1 MASIYATNSS
11 SSTSTSGLKGYG
23 GLASG
28 LDRDSLIEAMT
39 TGTRSKIAK
48 QKQKIQSLKWKQ
60 EAYQSISS
68 KLIEFSSNYLSMS
81 SKNSLISSSFF
92 AKSDL
97 TVNGTNSKYVKVSG
111 YSNISDSLAIN
122 GVKQLAKKASY
133 TAGMLESQGLE
144 IGVIDWSKEQS
155 VDVLAGGTLEIQMG
169 ADNKETYTITL
180 KQDGDYSKAEDVK
193 KALNECLES
202 TKNSNGK
209 ALSTYM
215 EFELD
220 GEKLVLKDNG
230 GNGVKITGGS
240 AVEYL
245 GYRKKTDA
253 SGVEE
258 DSYSLT
264 ASEKITYKKKLELS
278 DLKGKT
284 IDFMYNGTSIS
295 VELPLTDIEESNK
308 EVTANNQSAIL
319 ESIKKSLQEAFD
331 KKIGLN
337 RISVEL
343 EVDSKEK
350 PVKLVFKTKI
360 PDGTKDSNQLE
371 DDPTSV
377 LKVTGGT
384 APLDAL
390 GLSVG
395 DSNHLN
401 LNSKVSSFMGDTGID
416 STYALKIN
424 SESIDITGNDT
435 IQNVIDKINKSDA
448 KVKVTYLETANRFQ
462 ITSTEE
468 GGSGKIFID
477 TSSKLART
485 LFGIKIC
492 DLLGDAGIDDYTL
505 KINDSE
511 IKGITGDDTIE
522 SMIDKINKSAAK
534 VKVTYLE
541 EENRFQITS
550 TEAEDKEV
558 SIDRSS
564 AFARALFGCSEEN
577 KVSDFLGNSGINDY
591 TLTINNVKINDI
603 TGDDTIESMIDKIN
617 NSAAKVKVTYLEE
630 ENRFQIT
637 STEEGNKAVSIDR
650 SSAFARALFGCSE
663 ENKVSDFLGN
673 SEINGYTLKINDVE
687 IKGITGDDTIKSM
700 IDKINNS
707 DAKVE
712 VTYLEG
718 ENRFQIISTE
728 EGNKEVSIDRSS
740 AFASA
745 LFDKKNTMSNI
756 DLRGQDAIINVSYD
770 GVATEIRRSSNTFD
784 LEGLAVTI
792 SGEFGY
798 TGDNLDTTAE
808 AVTFSAKANTEK
820 VIDSVKEMVE
830 AYNSIIEAVNKEIS
844 TKPNRSY
851 TPLTDEQKEEMSE
864 SQIEKWEEKAK
875 EGLLFSDSDLTSL
888 ASEMRSIF
896 KSTLNS
902 LGIKY
907 TEIEKIG
914 ITPSSTWSDNGKLV
928 IDEEKLESA
937 LETNPESVSKLF
949 AGDGTSNGL
958 MTNIKNVFEQ
968 YAKKEGSSKGILVD
982 KAGSSLAPLSLLTN
996 TIYKQLEDMD
1006 KTLKSLQAYLTTEQD
1021 RYISKFASLET
1032 VIAQMNSQ
1040 SSWLSQQFS
1049 A

>member
-48 QKQKIQSLKWKQ
+48 QKQKIQSLKWRQ

-133 TAGMLESQGLE
+133 TTGTIASQGLE
-144 IGVIDWSKEQS
+144 ISDINLTKEVS
-155 VDVLAGGTLEIQMG
+155 ALAGGTLEIQMG
-169 ADNKETYTITL
+169 ADNKETYIITL
-180 KQDGDYSKAEDVK
+180 KQDGNYSNAEDVK
-193 KALNECLES
+193 KALNECLQS
-202 TKNSNGK
+202 TKDSKGK

-215 EFELD
+215 EF
-220 GEKLVLKDNG
+220 GEENGLLTLKDKG

-245 GYRKKTDA
+245 GYEKNTDTSA
-253 SGVEE
+253 EK
-258 DSYSLT
+258 DSYPLN
-264 ASEKITYKKKLELS
+264 ASKEITYTRELGLS
-278 DLKGKT
+278 DWKGKT
-284 IDFMYNGTSIS
+284 IDFMYNGTSVS
-295 VELPLTDIEESNK
+295 VELGEITGKDNAEQLK
-308 EVTANNQSAIL
+308 
-319 ESIKKSLQEAFD
+319 SIQKSLQDAFNN
-331 KKIGLN
+331 KIGMN
-337 RISVEL
+337 RIRVEL
-343 EVDSKEK
+343 DNETN
-350 PVKLVFKTKI
+350 PTKLVFKTKI

-371 DDPTSV
+371 DDKTSV

-401 LNSKVSSFMGDTGID
+401 LNSKISSFIEDTGTD

-424 SESIDITGNDT
+424 DVDIKGITGDST
-435 IQNVIDKINKSDA
+435 IQDVIDKINKSNA

-462 ITSTEE
+462 ITSTEQ
-468 GGSGKIFID
+468 GTSGKIFIN
-477 TSSKLART
+477 TSDGLAKK
-485 LFGIKIC
+485 LFGGDNTEGKI
-492 DLLGDAGIDDYTL
+492 
-505 KINDSE
+505 E
-511 IKGITGDDTIE
+511 E
-522 SMIDKINKSAAK
+522 S
-534 VKVTYLE
+534 
-541 EENRFQITS
+541 
-550 TEAEDKEV
+550 
-558 SIDRSS
+558 
-564 AFARALFGCSEEN
+564 
-577 KVSDFLGNSGINDY
+577 
-591 TLTINNVKINDI
+591 
-603 TGDDTIESMIDKIN
+603 
-617 NSAAKVKVTYLEE
+617 
-630 ENRFQIT
+630 
-637 STEEGNKAVSIDR
+637 
-650 SSAFARALFGCSE
+650 
-663 ENKVSDFLGN
+663 
-673 SEINGYTLKINDVE
+673 
-687 IKGITGDDTIKSM
+687 
-700 IDKINNS
+700 
-707 DAKVE
+707 
-712 VTYLEG
+712 
-718 ENRFQIISTE
+718 
-728 EGNKEVSIDRSS
+728 
-740 AFASA
+740 
-745 LFDKKNTMSNI
+745 
-756 DLRGQDAIINVSYD
+756 GQDAIINVSYD

-784 LEGLAVTI
+784 LEGIAVTV

-820 VIDSVKEMVE
+820 VINSVKEMVE

-875 EGLLFSDSDLTSL
+875 EGLLFNDSDLSSL
-888 ASEMRSIF
+888 ASHMRF
-896 KSTLNS
+896 VLKDAGLDYQD
-902 LGIKY
+902 L
-907 TEIEKIG
+907 EKIG
-914 ITPSSTWSDNGKLV
+914 LTASTNASDNGKLV
-928 IDEEKLESA
+928 LDEDKLIAA
-937 LETNPESVSKLF
+937 LETEPTLVQKLF

-958 MTNIKNVFEQ
+958 MTNIKNVFDQ

-1006 KTLKSLQAYLTTEQD
+1006 KTLKSLQTYLTTEQD

>member
-97 TVNGTNSKYVKVSG
+97 TVNGANSKYVKVSG

-133 TAGMLESQGLE
+133 TTGMIESQGLE
-144 IGVIDWSKEQS
+144 TGVIDLSKKQS
-155 VDVLAGGTLEIQMG
+155 VDVLGGTTLKIKYGSGNVE
-169 ADNKETYTITL
+169 EEYEITL
-180 KQDGDYSKAEDVK
+180 KKDGDYSTPEKVVES
-193 KALNECLES
+193 LNASLKEVEGP
-202 TKNSNGK
+202 KGK
-209 ALSTYM
+209 TLSEYM
-215 EFELD
+215 EFSQ
-220 GEKLVLKDNG
+220 V
-230 GNGVKITGGS
+230 NGVLTLTDKQNNGIKIVGGD
-240 AVEYL
+240 AAYYL
-245 GYRKKTDA
+245 GYGDKEDGSGLEDGSVPLIA
-253 SGVEE
+253 SREIISQKEV
-258 DSYSLT
+258 T
-264 ASEKITYKKKLELS
+264 LS
-278 DLKGKT
+278 DYLQGKT
-284 IDFMYNGTSIS
+284 IDFMYNGTT
-295 VELPLTDIEESNK
+295 V
-308 EVTANNQSAIL
+308 SAKLNITGDSQKAWL
-319 ESIKKSLQEAFD
+319 ESVQKSLQEAFD

-343 EVDSKEK
+343 EENEKKE
-350 PVKLVFKTKI
+350 PIKLVFKTKI
-360 PDGTKDSNQLE
+360 PDGSNS

-401 LNSKVSSFMGDTGID
+401 LNSKVSSFMGDTGTS
-416 STYALKIN
+416 STYSLKTN
-424 SESIDITGNDT
+424 NESIDITGDDT
-435 IQNVIDKINKSDA
+435 IQDVIDKINKSDA

-468 GGSGKIFID
+468 GASGKISID
-477 TSSKLART
+477 ATNNDFAQK
-485 LFGIKIC
+485 
-492 DLLGDAGIDDYTL
+492 LLGL
-505 KINDSE
+505 KNEDS
-511 IKGITGDDTIE
+511 
-522 SMIDKINKSAAK
+522 K
-534 VKVTYLE
+534 VV
-541 EENRFQITS
+541 N
-550 TEAEDKEV
+550 
-558 SIDRSS
+558 
-564 AFARALFGCSEEN
+564 
-577 KVSDFLGNSGINDY
+577 
-591 TLTINNVKINDI
+591 
-603 TGDDTIESMIDKIN
+603 
-617 NSAAKVKVTYLEE
+617 
-630 ENRFQIT
+630 
-637 STEEGNKAVSIDR
+637 
-650 SSAFARALFGCSE
+650 
-663 ENKVSDFLGN
+663 
-673 SEINGYTLKINDVE
+673 
-687 IKGITGDDTIKSM
+687 
-700 IDKINNS
+700 
-707 DAKVE
+707 
-712 VTYLEG
+712 
-718 ENRFQIISTE
+718 
-728 EGNKEVSIDRSS
+728 
-740 AFASA
+740 AS
-745 LFDKKNTMSNI
+745 
-756 DLRGQDAIINVSYD
+756 GQDAIINISYD
-770 GVATEIRRSSNTFD
+770 GVETEIRRSSNTFD
-784 LEGLAVTI
+784 LEGLAVTV

-820 VIDSVKEMVE
+820 VINSVKEMVE

-875 EGLLFSDSDLTSL
+875 EGLLFNDSDLSSL
-888 ASEMRSIF
+888 ASSMRFVLKDAGLDYQKLERIGLTA
-896 KSTLNS
+896 STNA
-902 LGIKY
+902 
-907 TEIEKIG
+907 
-914 ITPSSTWSDNGKLV
+914 SDNGKLV
-928 IDEEKLESA
+928 LDEDKLTAA
-937 LETNPESVSKLF
+937 LETEPTLVQKLF

-958 MTNIKNVFEQ
+958 MTNIKNVFDQ
-968 YAKKEGSSKGILVD
+968 YAKKEGASKGILVD

>member
-1 MASIYATNSS
+1 MLN
-11 SSTSTSGLKGYG
+11 
-23 GLASG
+23 
-28 LDRDSLIEAMT
+28 
-39 TGTRSKIAK
+39 
-48 QKQKIQSLKWKQ
+48 KWKQ

-97 TVNGTNSKYVKVSG
+97 TINGTNSKYVKVSG

-133 TAGMLESQGLE
+133 TAGMLESRGLE
-144 IGVIDWSKEQS
+144 TGVIDLSKKQS
-155 VDVLAGGTLEIQMG
+155 VDALAGGTLKIKYGSE
-169 ADNKETYTITL
+169 DKEYKITL
-180 KQDGDYSKAEDVK
+180 KKDGDYSTSEKVVESLNDSLKEVEGPDGKTLAE
-193 KALNECLES
+193 
-202 TKNSNGK
+202 
-209 ALSTYM
+209 YM
-215 EFELD
+215 EFSQVN
-220 GEKLVLKDNG
+220 GVLTLTDKKSKGIKIVG
-230 GNGVKITGGS
+230 GN
-240 AVEYL
+240 AAYYL
-245 GYRKKTDA
+245 GYGDKEDGSGLEDGSIPLITSREMISKKEVT
-253 SGVEE
+253 
-258 DSYSLT
+258 
-264 ASEKITYKKKLELS
+264 LS
-278 DLKGKT
+278 DYLPGKT
-284 IDFMYNGTSIS
+284 IDFMYNGTSVS
-295 VELPLTDIEESNK
+295 VELGEITGKDNAEQLK
-308 EVTANNQSAIL
+308 
-319 ESIKKSLQEAFD
+319 SIKKSLQDAFNN
-331 KKIGLN
+331 KIGMN
-337 RISVEL
+337 RIRVEL
-343 EVDSKEK
+343 DNETN
-350 PVKLVFKTKI
+350 PTKLVFKTKI
-360 PDGTKDSNQLE
+360 PDEMNKDGSLK
-371 DDPTSV
+371 DDTTSV

-401 LNSKVSSFMGDTGID
+401 LNSKVSSFMGDTGTN
-416 STYALKIN
+416 STYSLEIN
-424 SESIDITGNDT
+424 GESIDITGNDT
-435 IQNVIDKINKSDA
+435 IQGVIDKINKSDA

-468 GGSGKIFID
+468 GASGRIF
-477 TSSKLART
+477 
-485 LFGIKIC
+485 
-492 DLLGDAGIDDYTL
+492 
-505 KINDSE
+505 
-511 IKGITGDDTIE
+511 
-522 SMIDKINKSAAK
+522 
-534 VKVTYLE
+534 V
-541 EENRFQITS
+541 
-550 TEAEDKEV
+550 
-558 SIDRSS
+558 DRSS
-564 AFARALFGCSEEN
+564 AFARALFGCSKEN

-650 SSAFARALFGCSE
+650 SSAFARALFGCSK
-663 ENKVSDFLGN
+663 ENKVSDFLGD
-673 SEINGYTLKINDVE
+673 SGINDYTLKINNVE
-687 IKGITGDDTIKSM
+687 IEGINGDDTIKSM

-712 VTYLEG
+712 VTYLEE
-718 ENRFQIISTE
+718 ENRFQIISKE
-728 EGNKEVSIDRSS
+728 AGDKEVSIDRSS
-740 AFASA
+740 AFARA

-784 LEGLAVTI
+784 LEGLAVTV

-820 VIDSVKEMVE
+820 VINSVKKMVE

-902 LGIKY
+902 LGIEY

-958 MTNIKNVFEQ
+958 MTNIKNVFDQ
-968 YAKKEGSSKGILVD
+968 YAKKEGASKGILVD

>member
-133 TAGMLESQGLE
+133 TAGMLESRGLE
-144 IGVIDWSKEQS
+144 TGVIDLSKKQS
-155 VDVLAGGTLEIQMG
+155 VDVLGGTTLKIKYDSGNVE
-169 ADNKETYTITL
+169 EYEITL
-180 KQDGDYSKAEDVK
+180 KKDGNYSTSEKVVESLNDSLKEVEGPDGKTLAE
-193 KALNECLES
+193 
-202 TKNSNGK
+202 
-209 ALSTYM
+209 YM
-215 EFELD
+215 EFSQVN
-220 GEKLVLKDNG
+220 GVLTLTDKKSKGIKIVG
-230 GNGVKITGGS
+230 GN
-240 AVEYL
+240 AAYYL
-245 GYRKKTDA
+245 GYGDKEDGSGLEDGSIPLITSREMISKKEVT
-253 SGVEE
+253 
-258 DSYSLT
+258 
-264 ASEKITYKKKLELS
+264 LS
-278 DLKGKT
+278 DYLPGKT
-284 IDFMYNGTSIS
+284 IDFMYNGTSVS
-295 VELPLTDIEESNK
+295 VELGEITGKDNAEQLK
-308 EVTANNQSAIL
+308 
-319 ESIKKSLQEAFD
+319 SIKKSLQDAFNN
-331 KKIGLN
+331 KIGMN
-337 RISVEL
+337 RIRVEL
-343 EVDSKEK
+343 DNETN
-350 PVKLVFKTKI
+350 PTKLVFKTKI
-360 PDGTKDSNQLE
+360 PDEMNKDGSLK
-371 DDPTSV
+371 DDTTSV

-401 LNSKVSSFMGDTGID
+401 LNSKVSSFMGDTGTN
-416 STYALKIN
+416 STYSLEIN
-424 SESIDITGNDT
+424 GESIDITGNDT
-435 IQNVIDKINKSDA
+435 IQGVIDKINKSDA

-468 GGSGKIFID
+468 GASGRIF
-477 TSSKLART
+477 
-485 LFGIKIC
+485 
-492 DLLGDAGIDDYTL
+492 
-505 KINDSE
+505 
-511 IKGITGDDTIE
+511 
-522 SMIDKINKSAAK
+522 
-534 VKVTYLE
+534 V
-541 EENRFQITS
+541 
-550 TEAEDKEV
+550 
-558 SIDRSS
+558 DRSS
-564 AFARALFGCSEEN
+564 AFARALFGCSKEN

-650 SSAFARALFGCSE
+650 SSAFARALFGCSK
-663 ENKVSDFLGN
+663 ENKVSDFLGD
-673 SEINGYTLKINDVE
+673 SGINDYTLKINNVE
-687 IKGITGDDTIKSM
+687 IEGINGDDTIKSM

-712 VTYLEG
+712 VTYLEE
-718 ENRFQIISTE
+718 ENRFQIISKE
-728 EGNKEVSIDRSS
+728 AGDKEVSIDRSS
-740 AFASA
+740 AFARA

-784 LEGLAVTI
+784 LEGLAVTV

-820 VIDSVKEMVE
+820 VINSVKEMVE

-902 LGIKY
+902 LGIEY

-958 MTNIKNVFEQ
+958 MTNIKNVFDQ
-968 YAKKEGSSKGILVD
+968 YAKKEGASKGILVD

-1006 KTLKSLQAYLTTEQD
+1006 KRLKSLQAYLTTEQD

>member
-1 MASIYATNSS
+1 MDKGVKNMASIYATNSS

-97 TVNGTNSKYVKVSG
+97 TINGTNSKYVKVSG

-133 TAGMLESQGLE
+133 TAGMLESRGLE
-144 IGVIDWSKEQS
+144 TGVIDLSKKQS
-155 VDVLAGGTLEIQMG
+155 VDALAGGTLKIKYGSE
-169 ADNKETYTITL
+169 DKEYKITL
-180 KQDGDYSKAEDVK
+180 KKDGDYSTSEKVVESLNDSLKEVEGPDGKTLAE
-193 KALNECLES
+193 
-202 TKNSNGK
+202 
-209 ALSTYM
+209 YM
-215 EFELD
+215 EFSQVN
-220 GEKLVLKDNG
+220 GVLTLTDKKSKGIKIVG
-230 GNGVKITGGS
+230 GN
-240 AVEYL
+240 AAYYL
-245 GYRKKTDA
+245 GYGDKEDGSGLEDGSIPLITSREMISKKEVT
-253 SGVEE
+253 
-258 DSYSLT
+258 
-264 ASEKITYKKKLELS
+264 LS
-278 DLKGKT
+278 DYLPGKT
-284 IDFMYNGTSIS
+284 IDFMYNGTSVS
-295 VELPLTDIEESNK
+295 VELGEITGKDNAEQLK
-308 EVTANNQSAIL
+308 
-319 ESIKKSLQEAFD
+319 SIKKSLQDAFNN
-331 KKIGLN
+331 KIGMN
-337 RISVEL
+337 RIRVEL
-343 EVDSKEK
+343 DNETN
-350 PVKLVFKTKI
+350 PTKLVFKTKI
-360 PDGTKDSNQLE
+360 PDEMNKDGSLK
-371 DDPTSV
+371 DDTTSV

-401 LNSKVSSFMGDTGID
+401 LNSKVSSFMGDTGTN
-416 STYALKIN
+416 STYSLEIN
-424 SESIDITGNDT
+424 GESIDITGNDT
-435 IQNVIDKINKSDA
+435 IQGVIDKINKSDA

-468 GGSGKIFID
+468 GASGRIF
-477 TSSKLART
+477 
-485 LFGIKIC
+485 
-492 DLLGDAGIDDYTL
+492 
-505 KINDSE
+505 
-511 IKGITGDDTIE
+511 
-522 SMIDKINKSAAK
+522 
-534 VKVTYLE
+534 V
-541 EENRFQITS
+541 
-550 TEAEDKEV
+550 
-558 SIDRSS
+558 DRSS
-564 AFARALFGCSEEN
+564 AFARALFGCSKEN

-650 SSAFARALFGCSE
+650 SSAFARALFGCSK
-663 ENKVSDFLGN
+663 ENKVSDFLGD
-673 SEINGYTLKINDVE
+673 SGINDYTLKINNVE
-687 IKGITGDDTIKSM
+687 IEGINGDDTIKSM

-712 VTYLEG
+712 VTYLEE
-718 ENRFQIISTE
+718 ENRFQIISKE
-728 EGNKEVSIDRSS
+728 AGDKEVSIDRSS
-740 AFASA
+740 AFARA

-784 LEGLAVTI
+784 LEGLAVTV

-820 VIDSVKEMVE
+820 VINSVKKMVE

-902 LGIKY
+902 LGIEY

-958 MTNIKNVFEQ
+958 MTNIKNVFDQ
-968 YAKKEGSSKGILVD
+968 YAKKEGASKGILVD

>member
-48 QKQKIQSLKWKQ
+48 QKQKIQSLKWRQ

-133 TAGMLESQGLE
+133 TTGTIASQGLE
-144 IGVIDWSKEQS
+144 ISDINLTKEVS
-155 VDVLAGGTLEIQMG
+155 ALAGGTLEIQMG
-169 ADNKETYTITL
+169 ADNKETYIITL
-180 KQDGDYSKAEDVK
+180 KQDGNYSNAEDVK
-193 KALNECLES
+193 NALNECLQS
-202 TKNSNGK
+202 TKDSKGK

-215 EFELD
+215 EF
-220 GEKLVLKDNG
+220 GEENGLLTLKDKG

-240 AVEYL
+240 AAYYL
-245 GYRKKTDA
+245 GYAKNQDG
-253 SGVEE
+253 SEIENDGV
-258 DSYSLT
+258 T
-264 ASEKITYKKKLELS
+264 ASREIQYKKNLTLS
-278 DLKGKT
+278 DWKGKT
-284 IDFMYNGTSIS
+284 IDFMYNGTSVS
-295 VELPLTDIEESNK
+295 VELGDIKSTDNAEQLK
-308 EVTANNQSAIL
+308 
-319 ESIKKSLQEAFD
+319 SIQQSLQDAFD

-343 EVDSKEK
+343 EVDSEK
-350 PVKLVFKTKI
+350 KPIKLVFKTKI

-371 DDPTSV
+371 DDKTSV

-401 LNSKVSSFMGDTGID
+401 LNSKVSSLMKDVGT
-416 STYALKIN
+416 SSAYSLEIN
-424 SESIDITGNDT
+424 GEPINITGNDT
-435 IQNVIDKINKSDA
+435 IQDVIDKINESKA

-468 GGSGKIFID
+468 GASGKIFIN
-477 TSSKLART
+477 TSDGLAKK
-485 LFGIKIC
+485 LFGGDNTEGKI
-492 DLLGDAGIDDYTL
+492 
-505 KINDSE
+505 E
-511 IKGITGDDTIE
+511 E
-522 SMIDKINKSAAK
+522 S
-534 VKVTYLE
+534 
-541 EENRFQITS
+541 
-550 TEAEDKEV
+550 
-558 SIDRSS
+558 
-564 AFARALFGCSEEN
+564 
-577 KVSDFLGNSGINDY
+577 
-591 TLTINNVKINDI
+591 
-603 TGDDTIESMIDKIN
+603 
-617 NSAAKVKVTYLEE
+617 
-630 ENRFQIT
+630 
-637 STEEGNKAVSIDR
+637 
-650 SSAFARALFGCSE
+650 
-663 ENKVSDFLGN
+663 
-673 SEINGYTLKINDVE
+673 
-687 IKGITGDDTIKSM
+687 
-700 IDKINNS
+700 
-707 DAKVE
+707 
-712 VTYLEG
+712 
-718 ENRFQIISTE
+718 
-728 EGNKEVSIDRSS
+728 
-740 AFASA
+740 
-745 LFDKKNTMSNI
+745 
-756 DLRGQDAIINVSYD
+756 GQDAIINVSYD

-784 LEGLAVTI
+784 LEGLAVTV

-820 VIDSVKEMVE
+820 VINSVKEMVE

-875 EGLLFSDSDLTSL
+875 EGLLFNDSDLSSL
-888 ASEMRSIF
+888 ASHMRF
-896 KSTLNS
+896 VLKDAGLDYQD
-902 LGIKY
+902 L
-907 TEIEKIG
+907 EKIG
-914 ITPSSTWSDNGKLV
+914 LTASTNASDNGKLV
-928 IDEEKLESA
+928 LDEDKLTAA
-937 LETNPESVSKLF
+937 LETEPTLVQKLF

-958 MTNIKNVFEQ
+958 MTNIKNVFDQ

-1006 KTLKSLQAYLTTEQD
+1006 KTLKSLQTYLTTEQD

>member
-97 TVNGTNSKYVKVSG
+97 TINGTNSKYVKVSG

-133 TAGMLESQGLE
+133 TAGMLESRGLE
-144 IGVIDWSKEQS
+144 TGVIDWSKEQS

-180 KQDGDYSKAEDVK
+180 KQDGDYSKAEGVK

-416 STYALKIN
+416 STYALIIN
-424 SESIDITGNDT
+424 
-435 IQNVIDKINKSDA
+435 NVEIN
-448 KVKVTYLETANRFQ
+448 
-462 ITSTEE
+462 
-468 GGSGKIFID
+468 
-477 TSSKLART
+477 
-485 LFGIKIC
+485 
-492 DLLGDAGIDDYTL
+492 
-505 KINDSE
+505 
-511 IKGITGDDTIE
+511 GITGDDTIE

-541 EENRFQITS
+541 
-550 TEAEDKEV
+550 D
-558 SIDRSS
+558 
-564 AFARALFGCSEEN
+564 
-577 KVSDFLGNSGINDY
+577 
-591 TLTINNVKINDI
+591 
-603 TGDDTIESMIDKIN
+603 
-617 NSAAKVKVTYLEE
+617 

-637 STEEGNKAVSIDR
+637 STEEGNKEVSIDR
-650 SSAFARALFGCSE
+650 TSAFARALFGCSE

-673 SEINGYTLKINDVE
+673 SEINDYTLKINDVE

-712 VTYLEG
+712 VTYLED
-718 ENRFQIISTE
+718 ENRFQITSTE
-728 EGNKEVSIDRSS
+728 EGDKEVSIDRTS
-740 AFASA
+740 AFARA
-745 LFDKKNTMSNI
+745 LFDKKNTISAIGTISNI
-756 DLRGQDAIINVSYD
+756 NLQGQDAIINVSYD
-770 GVATEIRRSSNTFD
+770 GVETEIRRSSNTFD
-784 LEGLAVTI
+784 LEGLSVTV

-820 VIDSVKEMVE
+820 VINSVKEMVE

-875 EGLLFSDSDLTSL
+875 EGLLFNDSDLSSL
-888 ASEMRSIF
+888 ASHMRF
-896 KSTLNS
+896 VLKDAGLDYQD
-902 LGIKY
+902 L
-907 TEIEKIG
+907 EKIG
-914 ITPSSTWSDNGKLV
+914 LTASTNASDNGKLV
-928 IDEEKLESA
+928 LDEDKLTAA
-937 LETNPESVSKLF
+937 LETEPTLVQKLF

-958 MTNIKNVFEQ
+958 MTNIKNVFDQ

-1006 KTLKSLQAYLTTEQD
+1006 KTLKSLQTYLTTEQD

>member
-97 TVNGTNSKYVKVSG
+97 TVNGANSRYVKVSG

-133 TAGMLESQGLE
+133 TTGTIESQGLE
-144 IGVIDWSKEQS
+144 TGVIDLSKEQS
-155 VDVLAGGTLEIQMG
+155 VDVLGGTTLKIKYGSGDVE
-169 ADNKETYTITL
+169 KEYEITL
-180 KQDGDYSKAEDVK
+180 KKDGNYSTSEKAVES
-193 KALNECLES
+193 LNASLKEVEGP
-202 TKNSNGK
+202 NGK
-209 ALSTYM
+209 TLAEYM
-215 EFELD
+215 EFSQ
-220 GEKLVLKDNG
+220 V
-230 GNGVKITGGS
+230 NGVLTLTDKQNNGIKIVGGD
-240 AVEYL
+240 AAYYL
-245 GYRKKTDA
+245 GYGNNEDGSGLEDGSVSLIA
-253 SGVEE
+253 SREIISQKEV
-258 DSYSLT
+258 
-264 ASEKITYKKKLELS
+264 KLS
-278 DLKGKT
+278 DYLPGKN
-284 IDFMYNGTSIS
+284 IDFMYNGTSVSIDLG
-295 VELPLTDIEESNK
+295 EITG
-308 EVTANNQSAIL
+308 NNNAEQL
-319 ESIKKSLQEAFD
+319 KSIQKSLQEAFD

-343 EVDSKEK
+343 EENEKKE
-350 PVKLVFKTKI
+350 PIKLVFKTKI
-360 PDGTKDSNQLE
+360 PDGSNS

-384 APLDAL
+384 ASLDAL

-401 LNSKVSSFMGDTGID
+401 LNSKISSFIEDTGTD

-424 SESIDITGNDT
+424 DVDIEGITGDST
-435 IQNVIDKINKSDA
+435 IQDVIDKINKSNA

-468 GGSGKIFID
+468 GASGKIFIN
-477 TSSKLART
+477 TSDGLAKK
-485 LFGIKIC
+485 LFGGDNTEGKI
-492 DLLGDAGIDDYTL
+492 
-505 KINDSE
+505 E
-511 IKGITGDDTIE
+511 E
-522 SMIDKINKSAAK
+522 S
-534 VKVTYLE
+534 
-541 EENRFQITS
+541 
-550 TEAEDKEV
+550 
-558 SIDRSS
+558 
-564 AFARALFGCSEEN
+564 
-577 KVSDFLGNSGINDY
+577 
-591 TLTINNVKINDI
+591 
-603 TGDDTIESMIDKIN
+603 
-617 NSAAKVKVTYLEE
+617 
-630 ENRFQIT
+630 
-637 STEEGNKAVSIDR
+637 
-650 SSAFARALFGCSE
+650 
-663 ENKVSDFLGN
+663 
-673 SEINGYTLKINDVE
+673 
-687 IKGITGDDTIKSM
+687 
-700 IDKINNS
+700 
-707 DAKVE
+707 
-712 VTYLEG
+712 
-718 ENRFQIISTE
+718 
-728 EGNKEVSIDRSS
+728 
-740 AFASA
+740 
-745 LFDKKNTMSNI
+745 
-756 DLRGQDAIINVSYD
+756 GQDAIINVSYD

-820 VIDSVKEMVE
+820 VINSVKEMVE

-875 EGLLFSDSDLTSL
+875 EGLLFNDSDLSSL
-888 ASEMRSIF
+888 ASSMRF
-896 KSTLNS
+896 VLTQTGLN
-902 LGIKY
+902 Y
-907 TEIEKIG
+907 TELEKMG
-914 ITPSSTWSDNGKLV
+914 ITTSTNASDNGKLV
-928 IDEEKLESA
+928 LDEDKLTAA
-937 LETNPESVSKLF
+937 LETEPTLVQKLF

-958 MTNIKNVFEQ
+958 MTNIKNVFDQ

-1006 KTLKSLQAYLTTEQD
+1006 KTLKSLQTYLTTEQD

>member
-48 QKQKIQSLKWKQ
+48 QKQKIQSLKWRQ

-133 TAGMLESQGLE
+133 TTETIESQGLE
-144 IGVIDWSKEQS
+144 TGVVDFSKKQS
-155 VDVLAGGTLEIQMG
+155 VDVLAGTTLKIKYGSGNVEEEY
-169 ADNKETYTITL
+169 KITL
-180 KQDGDYSKAEDVK
+180 KKDGDYSTPEKVVES
-193 KALNECLES
+193 LNASLKEVEGP
-202 TKNSNGK
+202 KGK
-209 ALSTYM
+209 TLSEYM
-215 EFELD
+215 EFSQA
-220 GEKLVLKDNG
+220 
-230 GNGVKITGGS
+230 NGVLTLTDKQSNGIKIVGGD
-240 AVEYL
+240 AAYYL
-245 GYRKKTDA
+245 GYGDKEDGSGLEDGSVPLIASREMISKKE
-253 SGVEE
+253 VELL
-258 DSYSLT
+258 DYLP
-264 ASEKITYKKKLELS
+264 
-278 DLKGKT
+278 GKT
-284 IDFMYNGTSIS
+284 IDFMYNGTSVS
-295 VELPLTDIEESNK
+295 VELGEITGKDNAEQLK
-308 EVTANNQSAIL
+308 
-319 ESIKKSLQEAFD
+319 SIQKSLQDAFNN
-331 KKIGLN
+331 KIGLN
-337 RISVEL
+337 RIKVEL
-343 EVDSKEK
+343 DNEDK
-350 PVKLVFKTKI
+350 PTKLVFKTKI
-360 PDGTKDSNQLE
+360 PDEMNKDGSLK
-371 DDPTSV
+371 DDTTSV

-401 LNSKVSSFMGDTGID
+401 LNSKISSFIEDTGTD

-424 SESIDITGNDT
+424 DVDIEGITGDST
-435 IQNVIDKINKSDA
+435 IQDVIDKINKSNA

-468 GGSGKIFID
+468 GTSGKIFIN
-477 TSSKLART
+477 TSDGLAKK
-485 LFGIKIC
+485 LFGGDNTEGKI
-492 DLLGDAGIDDYTL
+492 
-505 KINDSE
+505 E
-511 IKGITGDDTIE
+511 E
-522 SMIDKINKSAAK
+522 S
-534 VKVTYLE
+534 
-541 EENRFQITS
+541 
-550 TEAEDKEV
+550 
-558 SIDRSS
+558 
-564 AFARALFGCSEEN
+564 
-577 KVSDFLGNSGINDY
+577 
-591 TLTINNVKINDI
+591 
-603 TGDDTIESMIDKIN
+603 
-617 NSAAKVKVTYLEE
+617 
-630 ENRFQIT
+630 
-637 STEEGNKAVSIDR
+637 
-650 SSAFARALFGCSE
+650 
-663 ENKVSDFLGN
+663 
-673 SEINGYTLKINDVE
+673 
-687 IKGITGDDTIKSM
+687 
-700 IDKINNS
+700 
-707 DAKVE
+707 
-712 VTYLEG
+712 
-718 ENRFQIISTE
+718 
-728 EGNKEVSIDRSS
+728 
-740 AFASA
+740 
-745 LFDKKNTMSNI
+745 
-756 DLRGQDAIINVSYD
+756 GQDAIINVSYD

-784 LEGLAVTI
+784 LEGIAVTV

-820 VIDSVKEMVE
+820 VINSVKEMVE

-875 EGLLFSDSDLTSL
+875 EGLLFNDSDLSSL
-888 ASEMRSIF
+888 ASSMRF
-896 KSTLNS
+896 VLTQTGLN
-902 LGIKY
+902 Y
-907 TEIEKIG
+907 TELEKMG
-914 ITPSSTWSDNGKLV
+914 ITTSTNASDNGKLV
-928 IDEEKLESA
+928 LDEDKLTAA
-937 LETNPESVSKLF
+937 LETEPTLVQKLF

-958 MTNIKNVFEQ
+958 MTNIKNVFDQ

-1006 KTLKSLQAYLTTEQD
+1006 KTLKSLQTYLTTEQD

>member
-97 TVNGTNSKYVKVSG
+97 TINGTNSKYVKVSG

-133 TAGMLESQGLE
+133 TAGMLESRGLE
-144 IGVIDWSKEQS
+144 TGVIDLSKKQS
-155 VDVLAGGTLEIQMG
+155 VDALAGGTLKIKYGSE
-169 ADNKETYTITL
+169 DKEYKITL
-180 KQDGDYSKAEDVK
+180 KKDGDYSTSEKVVESLNDSLKEVEGPDGKTLAE
-193 KALNECLES
+193 
-202 TKNSNGK
+202 
-209 ALSTYM
+209 YM
-215 EFELD
+215 EFSQVN
-220 GEKLVLKDNG
+220 GVLTLTDKKSKGIKIVG
-230 GNGVKITGGS
+230 GN
-240 AVEYL
+240 AAYYL
-245 GYRKKTDA
+245 GYGDKEDGSGLEDGSIPLITSREMISKKEVT
-253 SGVEE
+253 
-258 DSYSLT
+258 
-264 ASEKITYKKKLELS
+264 LS
-278 DLKGKT
+278 DYLPGKT
-284 IDFMYNGTSIS
+284 IDFMYNGTSVS
-295 VELPLTDIEESNK
+295 VELGEITGKDNAEQLK
-308 EVTANNQSAIL
+308 
-319 ESIKKSLQEAFD
+319 SIKKSLQDAFNN
-331 KKIGLN
+331 KIGMN
-337 RISVEL
+337 RIRVEL
-343 EVDSKEK
+343 DNETN
-350 PVKLVFKTKI
+350 PTKLVFKTKI
-360 PDGTKDSNQLE
+360 PDEMNKDGSLK
-371 DDPTSV
+371 DDTTSV

-401 LNSKVSSFMGDTGID
+401 LNSKVSSFMGDTGTN
-416 STYALKIN
+416 STYSLEIN
-424 SESIDITGNDT
+424 GESIDITGNDT
-435 IQNVIDKINKSDA
+435 IQGVIDKINKSDA

-468 GGSGKIFID
+468 GASGRIF
-477 TSSKLART
+477 
-485 LFGIKIC
+485 
-492 DLLGDAGIDDYTL
+492 
-505 KINDSE
+505 
-511 IKGITGDDTIE
+511 
-522 SMIDKINKSAAK
+522 
-534 VKVTYLE
+534 V
-541 EENRFQITS
+541 
-550 TEAEDKEV
+550 
-558 SIDRSS
+558 DRSS
-564 AFARALFGCSEEN
+564 AFARALFGCSKEN

-650 SSAFARALFGCSE
+650 SSAFARALFGCSK
-663 ENKVSDFLGN
+663 ENKVSDFLGD
-673 SEINGYTLKINDVE
+673 SGINDYTLKINNVE
-687 IKGITGDDTIKSM
+687 IEGINGDDTIKSM

-712 VTYLEG
+712 VTYLEE
-718 ENRFQIISTE
+718 ENRFQIISKE
-728 EGNKEVSIDRSS
+728 AGDKEVSIDRSS
-740 AFASA
+740 AFARA

-784 LEGLAVTI
+784 LEGLAVTV

-820 VIDSVKEMVE
+820 VINSVKKMVE

-902 LGIKY
+902 LGIEY

-958 MTNIKNVFEQ
+958 MTNIKNVFDQ
-968 YAKKEGSSKGILVD
+968 YAKKEGASKGILVD

>member
-1 MASIYATNSS
+1 
-11 SSTSTSGLKGYG
+11 
-23 GLASG
+23 
-28 LDRDSLIEAMT
+28 
-39 TGTRSKIAK
+39 
-48 QKQKIQSLKWKQ
+48 
-60 EAYQSISS
+60 
-68 KLIEFSSNYLSMS
+68 
-81 SKNSLISSSFF
+81 
-92 AKSDL
+92 
-97 TVNGTNSKYVKVSG
+97 
-111 YSNISDSLAIN
+111 
-122 GVKQLAKKASY
+122 
-133 TAGMLESQGLE
+133 
-144 IGVIDWSKEQS
+144 
-155 VDVLAGGTLEIQMG
+155 
-169 ADNKETYTITL
+169 
-180 KQDGDYSKAEDVK
+180 
-193 KALNECLES
+193 
-202 TKNSNGK
+202 
-209 ALSTYM
+209 
-215 EFELD
+215 
-220 GEKLVLKDNG
+220 
-230 GNGVKITGGS
+230 
-240 AVEYL
+240 
-245 GYRKKTDA
+245 
-253 SGVEE
+253 
-258 DSYSLT
+258 
-264 ASEKITYKKKLELS
+264 
-278 DLKGKT
+278 
-284 IDFMYNGTSIS
+284 
-295 VELPLTDIEESNK
+295 
-308 EVTANNQSAIL
+308 
-319 ESIKKSLQEAFD
+319 
-331 KKIGLN
+331 
-337 RISVEL
+337 
-343 EVDSKEK
+343 
-350 PVKLVFKTKI
+350 
-360 PDGTKDSNQLE
+360 
-371 DDPTSV
+371 
-377 LKVTGGT
+377 
-384 APLDAL
+384 
-390 GLSVG
+390 
-395 DSNHLN
+395 
-401 LNSKVSSFMGDTGID
+401 MGDTGID

-435 IQNVIDKINKSDA
+435 IQDVIDKINESKA

-462 ITSTEE
+462 IISTEE
-468 GGSGKIFID
+468 GASGKISID
-477 TSSKLART
+477 TSSKLARS
-485 LFGIKIC
+485 LFGIDEKMKVGN
-492 DLLGDAGIDDYTL
+492 LLGNASIDDYTL
-505 KINDSE
+505 RINNVE
-511 IKGITGDDTIE
+511 IKDITEDSTIQDV
-522 SMIDKINKSAAK
+522 IDKINESAAK

-650 SSAFARALFGCSE
+650 SSAFARALFGCSK
-663 ENKVSDFLGN
+663 ENKVSDFLGD
-673 SEINGYTLKINDVE
+673 SGINDYTLKINDVE
-687 IKGITGDDTIKSM
+687 IEGINGDDTIKSM

-728 EGNKEVSIDRSS
+728 EGNKEVSIDRTS
-740 AFASA
+740 AFARA
-745 LFDKKNTMSNI
+745 LFDEKNTMSNI

-798 TGDNLDTTAE
+798 TGDNLDKTAE

-958 MTNIKNVFEQ
+958 MTNIKNVFDQ
-968 YAKKEGSSKGILVD
+968 YAKKEGASKGILVD